1 MQVGNVFVKIVMRR
15 LQAHSKA
22 FQFMLLAGYDPRLSH
37 TTATY
42 VETLSPA
49 HVLTEDEVLQAIEKA
64 RIKNSAQGVTDVTNG
79 SVTNKLQKMF
89 DTQAFPALNAV
100 LAGEKTFAQM
110 GIGQYL

>member
-49 HVLTEDEVLQAIEKA
+49 HVLTQQEIDAAIEKA
-64 RIKNSAQGVTDVTNG
+64 RVKNAAAGVNDVTNG
-79 SVTNKLQKMF
+79 AVANKLAKMF
-89 DTQAFPALNAV
+89 AEKAFI
-100 LAGEKTFAQM
+100 GELQDIAKGKTFAQM